1 MLNYRLTM
9 DEQETVIRHTRSAK
23 VATIYTSDRLV
34 MSKLDQ
40 LCRDH
45 PYVYSCIWVDNQI
58 RADGLPMSKRYAVDK
73 KYVRPRK
80 PMSEKS
86 LEQRREIARRNPSLF
101 KGRANDGAVVQNEV
115 ETEGREY
122 TTEVVEVAERDG
134 AVGPEGSR
142 N

>member
-1 MLNYRLTM
+1 MLNYRLTT

-58 RADGLPMSKRYAVDK
+58 LADGLPMSKKYAVDK

-80 PMSEKS
+80 PLSEK
-86 LEQRREIARRNPSLF
+86 ARAAAAQNIRGHGFNS
-101 KGRANDGAVVQNEV
+101 KAANDTEIGAQNEV
-115 ETEGREY
+115 EVKGS
-122 TTEVVEVAERDG
+122 EVYD
-134 AVGPEGSR
+134 
-142 N
+142 